1 MKTRETIIV
10 LMAFL
15 LVVAFGGTTGA
26 AEFTL
31 KSQSMY
37 GAGQPNFKNFVK
49 FCDNVKAMSGGR
61 LVIKPLSAGTIVP
74 TFELLEAMQNNV
86 LDAMHTGAI
95 YYSGKEAG
103 LAVITDLIYAWR
115 APWEAEAWF
124 YFGGGQQLLNEY
136 YHKFNAHAVGVVQ
149 WGFESF
155 PSKFPIRSMADY
167 KGHKFRSP
175 QGMTADTLSKL
186 GAGVV
191 ILPGGEVYS
200 ALDKGV
206 VEGTDWGTPS
216 MNMALGFNQICKY
229 FVYPEYR
236 SMPMSDF
243 SIRLDIWNK
252 MPDDLK
258 AIVETAVKAWN
269 VENLAVLGV
278 MDLEAVT
285 EWEAGGGQA
294 ISWAEEDIEAMR
306 KFVRSEIWPLWAGRS
321 EFANRVLESK
331 KAFLKKIGSLK

>member
-1 MKTRETIIV
+1 
-10 LMAFL
+10 
-15 LVVAFGGTTGA
+15 
-26 AEFTL
+26 
-31 KSQSMY
+31 
-37 GAGQPNFKNFVK
+37 
-49 FCDNVKAMSGGR
+49 
-61 LVIKPLSAGTIVP
+61 
-74 TFELLEAMQNNV
+74 
-86 LDAMHTGAI
+86 
-95 YYSGKEAG
+95 
-103 LAVITDLIYAWR
+103 
-115 APWEAEAWF
+115 
-124 YFGGGQQLLNEY
+124 
-136 YHKFNAHAVGVVQ
+136 
-149 WGFESF
+149 
-155 PSKFPIRSMADY
+155 MADY